1 MKKLTLLF
9 IAIFAI
15 TASTFAQNKP
25 IYINISFHKLKP
37 GHTIEEAMAI
47 EKRWKVVHQKR
58 KALGI
63 IGAWAVYP
71 IQNGYKSE
79 TVDFDYVSL
88 NASYDLNK
96 INDYPEDM
104 AAALIKEDPS
114 LFSLV
119 DESAKVQSVIR
130 NKVTKLIETTGAS
143 NDLNSIIMME
153 TMQVTQQNYFAYMD
167 FEKQIKVIQ
176 VDRIKAGNIQEWSFL
191 QHLAPNSMDGTGQF
205 TTITFFKDMS
215 KLDFD
220 SSSIY
225 INGAKKYMN
234 LTADQFTKKVGDLRT
249 MNQSIMLKYAVG
261 TFN

>member
-9 IAIFAI
+9 LAIFAI

-25 IYINISFHKLKP
+25 IYINIAFHKLKP
-37 GHTIEEAMAI
+37 GHTIEEAMAL
-47 EKRWKVVHQKR
+47 EKKWKVIHLKR
-58 KALGI
+58 KEAGL

-71 IQNGYKSE
+71 IMNEYKSE
-79 TVDFDYVSL
+79 SVDYDYVSL
-88 NASYDLNK
+88 NASEDLNK
-96 INDYPEDM
+96 LTQYPEAM
-104 AAALIKEDPS
+104 GTALMKEDPS
-114 LFSLV
+114 FYSLM
-119 DESAKVQSVIR
+119 DETLKVQSIVR
-130 NKVTKLIETTGAS
+130 NKLTKLIETTGAS

-153 TMQVTQQNYFAYMD
+153 TMHVTQQNYFAYMD
-167 FEKQIKVIQ
+167 FEKQIKAIQ

-191 QHLAPNSMDGTGQF
+191 QHLAPNSMDGPGQF
-205 TTITFFKDMS
+205 TTITFFKDLS